1 MRLFELLNIVE
12 SYTRIILR
20 ESTTE
25 LWTEDNNKTIID
37 GKRLCEVLHI
47 ETKPYEN
54 YEVIGVAIEDE
65 KLYVAIY
72 NKPLEADKKNVKDLL
87 YEHNIKTCEELETV
101 FNKAKTFD
109 VIKKKGV
116 NVGEFQKDLEVLQQH
131 KDIEEELSI
140 NLITLFKALKNGIF
154 TYKEYIPSEDLII
167 WKGQLYHKPM
177 MSAFNTDLFM
187 FDNYGTKWALTKEE
201 LEDD

>member
-116 NVGEFQKDLEVLQQH
+116 NVGEFQKDLDWCKFDYSFYLCYYKRFSLEELTQEEFDFLKEVL
-131 KDIEEELSI
+131 K
-140 NLITLFKALKNGIF
+140 
-154 TYKEYIPSEDLII
+154 
-167 WKGQLYHKPM
+167 
-177 MSAFNTDLFM
+177 
-187 FDNYGTKWALTKEE
+187 
-201 LEDD
+201 